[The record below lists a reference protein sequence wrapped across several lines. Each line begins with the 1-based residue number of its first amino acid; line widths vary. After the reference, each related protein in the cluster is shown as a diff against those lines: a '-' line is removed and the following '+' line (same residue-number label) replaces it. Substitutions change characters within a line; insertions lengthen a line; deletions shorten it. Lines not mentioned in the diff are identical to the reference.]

1 MRKQLF
7 WIFVTACLVVA
18 VIAPTPR
25 ADGAQ
30 EASRLKNI
38 QVLTDLADREVG
50 QLMQSWA
57 RQLGVKCTE
66 CHVQGDFASDDM
78 EHKLVARKMAAMVKL
93 LNEQPFF
100 AEGERKADCFLCHKG
115 STHIDRVP

>member
-7 WIFVTACLVVA
+7 WIFVTICLMVAVVA
-18 VIAPTPR
+18 PTMP
-25 ADGAQ
+25 ADGAEQ
-30 EASRLKNI
+30 ASRLKNI

-66 CHVQGDFASDDM
+66 CHVQGDFASDDH
-78 EHKLVARKMAAMVKL
+78 EHKLVARKMAAMVKV

-100 AEGERKADCFLCHKG
+100 AEGERKANCFLCHKG
-115 STHIDRVP
+115 SLHIDNGP